1 MRILPLCLALWATTG
16 PATAQPTLDLPIDCT
31 PGDTCYVQNY
41 VDRDPGPGAH
51 DYACGALS
59 YNGHKGTDFGLPSL
73 AAMQSGV
80 TVRAAADGKVRGTR
94 DGMID
99 RVYSTQ
105 EDNRINGRD
114 CGNGVVID
122 HGNGWETQYCHL
134 RQGTVAVKSGQQV
147 SAGTPLGLVGLSGRT
162 QFPHLHISVRHNG
175 EVIDPFTPTAATA
188 TCGTAPEP
196 TLWADDLG
204 YQPGA
209 LLSLGFAT
217 KVPDYA
223 DIKAGTAT
231 ETDIGT
237 DAPALVL
244 WGFAFGGQTDDIME
258 FAITGPR
265 GRVYQGR
272 QTLKKNQALF
282 FRAGGKR
289 LRAPLPPGDYKGTV
303 TLIRKGESVSKKST
317 TILIK

>member
-1 MRILPLCLALWATTG
+1 MRILPLCLALWAVTG

-31 PGDTCYVQNY
+31 PGATCYIQNY
-41 VDRDPGPGAH
+41 VDRDPGPGAR
-51 DYACGALS
+51 DYTCNGLS

-73 AAMQSGV
+73 AAMRSGV
-80 TVRAAADGKVRGTR
+80 TVRAAAEGTVRGTR

-99 RVYSTQ
+99 KIYSAQ
-105 EDNRINGRD
+105 EDERINGRD

-134 RQGTVAVKSGQQV
+134 RQGSVSVKRGQQV
-147 SAGTPLGLVGLSGRT
+147 SAGDPLGLVGLSGRT
-162 QFPHLHISVRHNG
+162 QFPHLHISVRHKG
-175 EVIDPFTPTAATA
+175 EVIDPFTPTAETA
-188 TCGTAPEP
+188 TCATAPEP

-223 DIKAGTAT
+223 VIKAGTAA
-231 ETDIGT
+231 ETDIRT
-237 DAPALVL
+237 DALALVL
-244 WGFAFGGQTDDIME
+244 WGFAFGGQTGDIME
-258 FAITGPR
+258 FAITGPQ
-265 GRVYQGR
+265 GRVFDSR
-272 QTLKKNQALF
+272 QKLKKNQALF

-289 LRAPLPPGDYKGTV
+289 LRAALPPGDYNGTV
-303 TLIRKGESVSKKST
+303 ALIRDGVEVSTKST
-317 TILIK
+317 TIVIK